1 MTESAQPSS
10 VDSGAAAQPAAVAHA
25 RADKPERRWLAPLVC
40 VALGASIV
48 FLPLKWPCPVHAI
61 AGVPCPTCGMTR
73 SVRLILHGD
82 LAGATAMHPLVWVVV
97 PWLSLVFVLET
108 IGYFK
113 TGAWGGAKR
122 MFPTSGTITLL
133 IAALVF
139 ALWIA
144 RFAGAFGGPVPN
156 T

>member
-1 MTESAQPSS
+1 MSE
-10 VDSGAAAQPAAVAHA
+10 PAAKSPSLDG
-25 RADKPERRWLAPLVC
+25 RSRWVAPLVC

-73 SVRLILHGD
+73 AVRLILHGD
-82 LAGATAMHPLVWVVV
+82 LAGANAMHPLVWVVV

-108 IGYFK
+108 VGYLK

-122 MFPTSGTITLL
+122 MFPRSGTITLA

-139 ALWIA
+139 VLWIA
-144 RFAGAFGGPVPN
+144 RFMGAFGGPVPG
-156 T
+156 